1 MLHTHAKKYLEK
13 VFRRNGQIPKFHFA
27 TNTLLPVTDFTANGV
42 VVKPVAKKPR
52 SDGAEA
58 GEGGASASGC
68 SQQVGRHA
76 AGKKKA
82 RQQERGDK
90 AASGVQTILHVV
102 VARFSFR
109 AFDSN
114 VLDS

>member
-1 MLHTHAKKYLEK
+1 
-13 VFRRNGQIPKFHFA
+13 
-27 TNTLLPVTDFTANGV
+27 VTDFTANGV
-42 VVKPVAKKPR
+42 VAKPVAKKPR
-52 SDGAEA
+52 SGGAEA
-58 GEGGASASGC
+58 GEGGRCQCQCHRSGSGC
-68 SQQVGRHA
+68 LHGLQVGRHA
-76 AGKKKA
+76 AGKKKT

-90 AASGVQTILHVV
+90 AASGVQTILHVI